1 MRRDAQLEQARHRA
15 IEIAETLCGRRL
27 QVDPRS
33 KLSAACFAVAQQHHN
48 AILIL
53 LSREPPLEA
62 TAFALLR
69 PLVESAIRGL
79 WLSHVATNEQ
89 VKDYVL
95 VGAKLDMASMLIAV
109 GKVASVNAY
118 AAIYKHWPSLSGY
131 THTGEDQ
138 VQRWLRTEHI
148 EPAYSKAELSE
159 LIQLSGG
166 VAELVFQAVLA
177 ISSDR

>member
-1 MRRDAQLEQARHRA
+1 VTLNLSRRD
-15 IEIAETLCGRRL
+15 IERL
-27 QVDPRS
+27 
-33 KLSAACFAVAQQHHN
+33 KLQKLFAVVACR
-48 AILIL
+48 LIRDRSCL
-53 LSREPPLEA
+53 RL
-62 TAFALLR
+62 ALLL
-69 PLVESAIRGL
+69 PSIRGL